1 MIESISYSNAYH
13 STLHAITSPSASIQH
28 RLFPRTNTRSSNSS
42 LCTTQR
48 FHAPTIFLPAK
59 QKKNVETGEGLL
71 QKGQPEHRY
80 WQKAGRKLRIW
91 RPNRAFQDCQKR
103 CRLPAALVDNRR
115 NVVLQVNT
123 QAKATPLKSWLRKN
137 SSHGKLAT
145 ASFDTAAK
153 DQKAETARVLAELEK
168 KAKDNL

>member
-1 MIESISYSNAYH
+1 MSKPVKDFFKKVNQNIDIGKKLAGNYESGGRIV
-13 STLHAITSPSASIQH
+13 PSK
-28 RLFPRTNTRSSNSS
+28 T
-42 LCTTQR
+42 
-48 FHAPTIFLPAK
+48 AK
-59 QKKNVETGEGLL
+59 NDADYQ
-71 QKGQPEHRY
+71 
-80 WQKAGRKLRIW
+80 LRID
-91 RPNRAFQDCQKR
+91 AGE
-103 CRLPAALVDNRR
+103 LVDSRR

>member
-1 MIESISYSNAYH
+1 M
-13 STLHAITSPSASIQH
+13 
-28 RLFPRTNTRSSNSS
+28 
-42 LCTTQR
+42 
-48 FHAPTIFLPAK
+48 PTIAHCALLHLPAHPFSIDCFQEQTPDPRILHFVQRNGFTLRQSSYLPYRRK
-59 QKKNVETGEGLL
+59 MSKPVKDFFKKVNQNIDIGKKL
-71 QKGQPEHRY
+71 
-80 WQKAGRKLRIW
+80 AGNYESGGRIVPSKTAKNDADYQLRID
-91 RPNRAFQDCQKR
+91 AGE
-103 CRLPAALVDNRR
+103 LVDNRR

>member
-1 MIESISYSNAYH
+1 MSKPVQDFFKKVNQNIDIGKKLAGNYESGGRIV
-13 STLHAITSPSASIQH
+13 PSK
-28 RLFPRTNTRSSNSS
+28 T
-42 LCTTQR
+42 
-48 FHAPTIFLPAK
+48 AK
-59 QKKNVETGEGLL
+59 NDADYQ
-71 QKGQPEHRY
+71 
-80 WQKAGRKLRIW
+80 LRID
-91 RPNRAFQDCQKR
+91 AGE
-103 CRLPAALVDNRR
+103 LVDNRR